1 MCDDGNLV
9 NGAGWDR
16 VEDKAHLI
24 NIEFYY
30 LGTASSIVSV
40 KKILKLEILTKTNN
54 FLC

>member
-16 VEDKAHLI
+16 VEDRVHLI
-24 NIEFYY
+24 NIEFYHH
-30 LGTASSIVSV
+30 GTAFSIVSV
-40 KKILKLEILTKTNN
+40 KKILKLEILMKTNN